1 MRYLGIVAI
10 LFSLPAAAQEMPPI
24 DRDLWQALSQGLAA
38 ISMPLAAH
46 QQAQQIIQGIEAEAA
61 KRKIQKDAIKNRPEN
76 QP

>member
-1 MRYLGIVAI
+1 MRYLGIVAV

-38 ISMPLAAH
+38 ISMLLAAH
-46 QQAQQIIQGIEAEAA
+46 QQAQQLVQGIEAEAA
-61 KRKIQKDAIKNRPEN
+61 KRKLQKDRIQNKPEN

>member
-1 MRYLGIVAI
+1 MRYLGIVAV

-46 QQAQQIIQGIEAEAA
+46 QQAQQLVQGIEAEAA
-61 KRKIQKDAIKNRPEN
+61 KRKLQKDRIQNKPEN